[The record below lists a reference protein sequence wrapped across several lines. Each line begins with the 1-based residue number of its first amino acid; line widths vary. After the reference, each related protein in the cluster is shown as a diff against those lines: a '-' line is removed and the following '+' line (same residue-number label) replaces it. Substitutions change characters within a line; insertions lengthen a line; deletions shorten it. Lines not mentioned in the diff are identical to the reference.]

1 MSPCSMHARPPERAD
16 HALIEECF
24 NYSRPVMTYARN
36 GPLSDVRRRNSPHS
50 RSSAAYCSPCRFTL
64 WQTSEQWH
72 EPSPRKQTTNTKP
85 KNPQTKTNNKKN
97 TTQNNDQNNKGIR
110 GAPRDA
116 LVADI
121 APAHMRGAA
130 YGLCLVFVL
139 NGALLG
145 PLLAVV
151 FLFWLVV

>member
-72 EPSPRKQTTNTKP
+72 EPSPKKQSNNNPTHAGCVAHIARRHLNTQKQHTKQKHHHKEKP
-85 KNPQTKTNNKKN
+85 QPETK
-97 TTQNNDQNNKGIR
+97 QQSR
-110 GAPRDA
+110 G
-116 LVADI
+116 
-121 APAHMRGAA
+121 
-130 YGLCLVFVL
+130 
-139 NGALLG
+139 
-145 PLLAVV
+145 
-151 FLFWLVV
+151 